1 MRQHKSKSGPE
12 NVLRPLQ
19 VQKLTKNLR
28 LLNIYVKVLCFS
40 CIAHGSKTYGMGRRL
55 ATYHSTHYLTFR
67 KQELKKIDTF
77 ALKRR
82 RVTIFICQLS
92 PQLFSIYVIC
102 FSSLPGCILLL
113 PSANILGDCSG
124 GISARL
130 LALNDVCHR
139 NIGAHQEVNTGVFK
153 WAVNEMI

>member
-12 NVLRPLQ
+12 NLLRPLQ

-67 KQELKKIDTF
+67 KQGLKKIDTF
-77 ALKRR
+77 TLKRR
-82 RVTIFICQLS
+82 RVTIFICQSS
-92 PQLFSIYVIC
+92 PQL
-102 FSSLPGCILLL
+102 SLFTWFTLVPFRV
-113 PSANILGDCSG
+113 AFYFALGKHPRGLFG

-130 LALNDVCHR
+130 SALNDVCHR
-139 NIGAHQEVNTGVFK
+139 NIRAHQEVNTGVFK

>member
-12 NVLRPLQ
+12 NLLRPLQ

-67 KQELKKIDTF
+67 KQGLKKIDTF

-92 PQLFSIYVIC
+92 DIPHLFSIYMIY
-102 FSSLPGCILLL
+102 FSSLPGCILLC
-113 PSANILGDCSG
+113 PRQTSSG
-124 GISARL
+124 IVRAEFRHAFWPLTTS
-130 LALNDVCHR
+130 VTE
-139 NIGAHQEVNTGVFK
+139 I
-153 WAVNEMI
+153 